1 MENYTFAE
9 LKAIMVQRYG
19 SNAGEIIHGLMEM
32 GLKGKGL
39 TSAMARYIIRVPAYA
54 TVNC

>member
-1 MENYTFAE
+1 MENYTIAE

-19 SNAGEIIHGLMEM
+19 SNAGEIIQGLMEM